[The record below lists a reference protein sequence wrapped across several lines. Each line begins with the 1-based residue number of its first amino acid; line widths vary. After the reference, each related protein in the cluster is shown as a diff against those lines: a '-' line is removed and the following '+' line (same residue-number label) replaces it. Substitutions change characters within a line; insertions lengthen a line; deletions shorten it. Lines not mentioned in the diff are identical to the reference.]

1 MAARQI
7 ARVSYREFVLIV
19 AEERRRL
26 VGVAYDGQG
35 HAIER
40 AGGADVAQVLEQLKR
55 LVLPRSREFVGFAE
69 GIALFREVFP
79 LGFSDPFL
87 QHNERGYKE
96 TAHRRACKSLSAA
109 RLETMIQDGDLEGVV
124 ASAARTFTNLI
135 YPQEQM
141 AFRALA
147 QADAVLLAA
156 FAEALLELLHG
167 DAFDAA
173 FDRIVGLLAPVKAA
187 RWPILTYW
195 PFIVHPDRHAHL
207 KPGIAQV
214 CATRLGR
221 DFRYEAV
228 PSAAAYRR
236 FLDFCGWVRDGIAEL
251 GPRDNIDVQTFFYV
265 VGQAGYVDR
274 ASAQRRAWLA
284 KPRDSRP
291 AAPPLNVTG

>member
-1 MAARQI
+1 
-7 ARVSYREFVLIV
+7 VSYREFILIV
-19 AEERRRL
+19 AEERKRL
-26 VGVAYDGQG
+26 VGVAYDGEG
-35 HAIER
+35 HPIER
-40 AGGADVAQVLEQLKR
+40 AEGADAALVLEQLKR

-69 GIALFREVFP
+69 GIALFRAVFP
-79 LGFSDPFL
+79 QGFSDPFL
-87 QHNERGYKE
+87 QHNERNYKE
-96 TAHRRACKSLSAA
+96 VAHRKACKSLSAS
-109 RLETMIQDGDLEGVV
+109 RLEAMIRDGDLEDVV

-147 QADAVLLAA
+147 QRDAAQIAA

-173 FDRIVGLLAPVKAA
+173 FDRMVGLLAPVKAA
-187 RWPILTYW
+187 RWPILTYF
-195 PFIVHPDRHAHL
+195 PFIMHPERHAHL

-221 DFRYEAV
+221 DFRYEAA

-251 GPRDNIDVQTFFYV
+251 GPRDNIDLQTFFYV
-265 VGQAGYVDR
+265 VGQTGYVDR
-274 ASAQRRAWLA
+274 AGAERRAWLA
-284 KPRDSRP
+284 KPRDGET
-291 AAPPLNVTG
+291 AGPPPDVMG